1 MENEHLSN
9 TLFKFLQSAI
19 TRKLRSL
26 TQTDAVRLWE
36 QSVRQY
42 SLQCLIEAAAA
53 DTEMALTLQAIPTVE
68 KPLGVKLV
76 DLLDRLSVQLG
87 RLDPVRCRYPLWL
100 MRAIMVK
107 PMNVQAAL
115 AFMSV
120 CEDETLSE
128 THAYCAVVIR
138 AELLSDSG
146 EMHQAYAALKPLLQ
160 SATQPLLLRVAC
172 CQRFFRLAR
181 TRDTAEAMST
191 LLMIRH
197 LLKTSD
203 EEGMDFHQAVSECT
217 RELASLHVMRG
228 ESDKAR
234 AYCQES
240 LKSLQHLITDQ
251 PDREEFQLLQALT
264 LRTQGV
270 IEHESGQMQVSQ
282 AVFRQAADRV
292 EKLVSRD
299 PQESLHTSELPRSH
313 DVLGDIHVANLE
325 LDRALAEY
333 SASAAVG
340 AHLSF
345 RDPLNMR
352 WKVEEITSAIRIAL
366 VLKKMGRLQEGVDM
380 LQAILR
386 KANDL
391 ILQDEGNMEHHATL
405 AQLKMELGDLYWLQQ
420 RHAQAG
426 EHYQQA
432 LQSTEHVLQ
441 LDHGDTRWLT
451 HHLLTLQRLAEVE
464 YNRGQLDSA
473 LNLLIKARDGV
484 LQGLRQGVHKKKLR
498 QLFVVINTRLADY
511 AFESGRTQVGMDVQN
526 MALEMAGQFQQ
537 DHADW
542 MAWKPILACIQI
554 HVARQNLKLGLMTES
569 QAQWQTA
576 IASLQRLAVEHP
588 EDHEL
593 EVNAV
598 QARLVQVDWLSQ
610 NAEHPQAFE
619 VCSDL
624 MAQVRVRRTTEN
636 ESEQSQDLWCGVL
649 ERFADCCQ
657 NLQKD
662 AEEKQARSELVQM
675 RKQFL
680 QTQPESVVYQCKY
693 FTSLVGMGRYCLR
706 VKQPEQAIVY
716 LNDALKGYDELHQAQ
731 VQHGAYL
738 LSIGDILLYLGHARF
753 ALKDS
758 YGAQITLN
766 KALVIAGWLGRLG
779 QENYA
784 MVLAAL
790 NILLMVAKSPAYRHD
805 RKALLTLASDH
816 AAQLQSISDSPKV
829 RAIVEE
835 IARRQAQA

>member
-1 MENEHLSN
+1 MENEHPSD
-9 TLFKFLQSAI
+9 TLFRLLQSAI

-26 TQTDAVRLWE
+26 IQTDAVRLWE

-42 SLQCLIEAAAA
+42 SLRCLVEAAAS

-68 KPLGVKLV
+68 KPLGIKLV
-76 DLLDRLSVQLG
+76 DLLERLSVQLG
-87 RLDPVRCRYPLWL
+87 RLDPERCSYPLSL

-115 AFMSV
+115 AFMAA
-120 CEDETLSE
+120 CEHETLSE
-128 THAYCAVVIR
+128 THAYCALVIR

-146 EMHQAYAALKPLLQ
+146 EIRQAYAALKPLLQ
-160 SATQPLLLRVAC
+160 ATTQPLLLRVAC
-172 CQRFFRLAR
+172 SQRFFRLAR
-181 TRDTAEAMST
+181 TRDTTEAMNT
-191 LLMIRH
+191 LVMIRH

-228 ESDKAR
+228 ESEKAR

-240 LKSLQHLITDQ
+240 LKSLAYLITGQ

-282 AVFRQAADRV
+282 AVFRQAADIV

-299 PQESLHTSELPRSH
+299 PQESSHATELPRSH

-325 LDRALAEY
+325 LERALAEY

-345 RDPLNMR
+345 RDPLNIR

-380 LQAILR
+380 LQVILR

-391 ILQDEGNMEHHATL
+391 IRQDDGNMEHHATL

-420 RHAQAG
+420 LHTQAG
-426 EHYQQA
+426 AHYQQA

-451 HHLLTLQRLAEVE
+451 HYLLALQRLAEVE
-464 YNRGQLDSA
+464 YNRGMLDTA
-473 LNLLIKARDGV
+473 LNLLISARDGV
-484 LQGLRQGVHKKKLR
+484 LKGLRQGVHKKKLR

-511 AFESGRTQVGMDVQN
+511 AFESGRTQVGLDVQN

-537 DHADW
+537 ENSDW
-542 MAWKPILACIQI
+542 MGWKLILACIQI
-554 HVARQNLKLGLMTES
+554 HAARQNLTLGLMAES
-569 QAQWQTA
+569 QVQWQRA
-576 IASLQRLAVEHP
+576 IASLELLAVAHP

-593 EVNAV
+593 EVNLI

-610 NAEHPQAFE
+610 NAEHSQALE
-619 VCSDL
+619 VCSNL
-624 MAQVRVRRTTEN
+624 MAQIKTHRTDATD
-636 ESEQSQDLWCGVL
+636 SEQSRDLWCGVL
-649 ERFADCCQ
+649 ERFANCCQ
-657 NLQKD
+657 NLQND
-662 AEEKQARSELVQM
+662 EEEKARNELLQI
-675 RKQFL
+675 RKQAL
-680 QTQPESVVYQCKY
+680 EAQPESVMSQCKY
-693 FTSLVGMGRYCLR
+693 YTALIGRGRYGLR
-706 VKQPEQAIVY
+706 VKQAQQAIND
-716 LNDALKGYDELHQAQ
+716 LNEALKGYGQLHQAQ
-731 VQHGAYL
+731 VNHGPYL
-738 LSIGDILLYLGHARF
+738 LSIGEILLLLGSARF
-753 ALKDS
+753 ALDDG
-758 YGAQITLN
+758 YGAQLTLN

-779 QENYA
+779 QENYS
-784 MVLAAL
+784 MLLAAL
-790 NILLMVAKSPAYRHD
+790 NILLMVAHSPAYRHD
-805 RKALLTLASDH
+805 RKALLALASDH
-816 AAQLQSISDSPKV
+816 AAQLQLISDTPKA

-835 IARRQAQA
+835 IARRQARA